1 MDYKEVTLEDI
12 ERMENEL
19 RHYYSMRKMFLGIG
33 WGLIGLSIILFFLA
47 VFIGAFIAPSNQKI
61 IYLMSYL
68 VSFSIVGAIAIF
80 ILRGALYNRRIKNRR
95 ELIKQAKEYR
105 QNRQLFDE

>member
-61 IYLMSYL
+61 IYIQLEGSRGFL
-68 VSFSIVGAIAIF
+68 LTSICI
-80 ILRGALYNRRIKNRR
+80 RLYK
-95 ELIKQAKEYR
+95 
-105 QNRQLFDE
+105 